1 MCFWHP
7 PYLIEQFLFQESR
20 TPGIHWP
27 GFTLRE
33 SKKTIATDNSVI
45 HGTSTYTCNI
55 KSHNMLI
62 VSNQLK
68 ENWINEPNMSA
79 VITNWAKIDSQSKSI
94 GKTNV
99 SLNIYIPNKNGK
111 STNSQTIEY
120 IFKDVLPRAVK
131 EFKEILILLIPM
143 QTIYNQ

>member
-27 GFTLRE
+27 GFTLHE
-33 SKKTIATDNSVI
+33 SKKTIATE
-45 HGTSTYTCNI
+45 
-55 KSHNMLI
+55 L
-62 VSNQLK
+62 

-79 VITNWAKIDSQSKSI
+79 VITNWTKIDSQSKSI

-120 IFKDVLPRAVK
+120 IFKNVLPREVI

-143 QTIYNQ
+143 QTIYN